1 MTLYNPAVFPE
12 PTPGQGP
19 GPTPAKTG
27 NGLGLASLII
37 GVLALVGAVIPIVN
51 YVSGFVAFIGL
62 VLGIVALFLKNR
74 TRGTAIAGVIL
85 NAVALILSIIL
96 AIVYTA
102 GFATGVSNAIQT
114 AQADATDGPTVPLVY
129 EVTGMGTTAT
139 VVYSTLDG
147 VGSGVEQATDVALP
161 FTEELQVQDDGT
173 PAFQAFTLT
182 ATNGA
187 DDEGDITCRI
197 TLDGTVIAEQ
207 TSTGAFATALCTATP

>member
-1 MTLYNPAVFPE
+1 MTQYNPAVFPE
-12 PTPGQGP
+12 SGP
-19 GPTPAKTG
+19 GPGPAPAKTG

-51 YVSGFVAFIGL
+51 YVSGFLAFIGL

-85 NAVALILSIIL
+85 NAVALVLSVVL

-114 AQADATDGPTVPLVY
+114 AQANATDGPTVPLVY
-129 EVTGMGTTAT
+129 EVTGAGTDAT
-139 VVYSTLDG
+139 VVYATFDDADP
-147 VGSGVEQATDVALP
+147 GVEQATGVALP
-161 FTEELQVQDDGT
+161 FTEELEAQTGA
-173 PAFQAFTLT
+173 AFQAFTLT